1 MKLIV
6 EFEMPIVAKNVTVSD
21 ISPEIQKIS
30 DFLQTHLYKKFLT
43 KSSFFDTLVINE
55 IKIVGEND
63 DGQFELDLDDH
74 SI

>member
-6 EFEMPIVAKNVTVSD
+6 QLEMPIVAKNVTVSD

-30 DFLQTHLYKKFLT
+30 DFLQTHLNKKFLT
-43 KSSFFDTLVINE
+43 KSSFFDKLVINE

-63 DGQFELDLDDH
+63 DGQLELDLDDH
-74 SI
+74 SV

>member
-30 DFLQTHLYKKFLT
+30 DFLQTHLNKKFLT

>member
-6 EFEMPIVAKNVTVSD
+6 QFEIPIVARNATVSD
-21 ISPEIQKIS
+21 VSPEIQKIS
-30 DFLQTHLYKKFLT
+30 DFLQTHLNKKFLT
-43 KSSFFDTLVINE
+43 KSNFFDKLVINE

-63 DGQFELDLDDH
+63 DGQLELDLEDY